1 MKITYSVQVCNES
14 RELYSVINFLLKVK
28 DPEDNINI
36 IVDSIHKTDKVQR
49 VLDHFKDGISVYERP
64 FDNCCANSNFHAST
78 ATGDYIFGFDA
89 DEMPQEALIKGLKK
103 AIEETGADIIWIPR
117 INIHPGSTSEFL
129 EVSKFNVNENGWINW
144 PDFQGRIWKNTPEIY
159 WTDELHT
166 KLTGYKKPIVVG
178 AVPQLALWHI
188 KSMEKQESRWEDFKD
203 LRAPDPVKNLYDDL
217 M

>member
-1 MKITYSVQVCNES
+1 MCNES
-14 RELYSVINFLLKVK
+14 RELYSLLNFLLKVK
-28 DPEDNINI
+28 DVEDNINVV
-36 IVDSIHKTDKVQR
+36 VDSGNKTDKVQR
-49 VLDHFKDGISVYERP
+49 VLDHFRNDITIYEHAYG
-64 FDNCCANSNFHAST
+64 NSCENSNYHISL
-78 ATGDYIFGFDA
+78 ATGDYIFGIDA

-117 INIHPGSTSEFL
+117 INIHPGSTSKFL

-166 KLTGYKKPIVVG
+166 KLTGYKKPIGVG

-188 KSMEKQESRWEDFKD
+188 KSLEKQEIRWKDFKE
-203 LRAPDPVKNLYDDL
+203 LRAHDPVKNLYDDL